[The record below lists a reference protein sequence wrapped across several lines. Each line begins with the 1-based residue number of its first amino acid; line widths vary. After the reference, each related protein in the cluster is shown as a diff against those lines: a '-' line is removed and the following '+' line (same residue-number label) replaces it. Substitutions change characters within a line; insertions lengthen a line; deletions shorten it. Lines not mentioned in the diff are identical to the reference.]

1 MPCKQ
6 FLSLLTENQIKFDEK
21 NVSILAIARDPPK
34 KLKNFKHS
42 NKFSMPIIADMK
54 GNIVKNYKVYTTG
67 NMVDHAFLKFKLAI
81 PTTYLIDTNGIIT
94 WRYVGTR
101 EDRPDISQ
109 IFQAIEENLNG
120 LNKTK
125 KISSHERSTKNSKPL
140 VF

>member
-1 MPCKQ
+1 
-6 FLSLLTENQIKFDEK
+6 LLLTENQAKFDEK
-21 NVSILAIARDPPK
+21 NVSVLAIARDPPK
-34 KLKNFKHS
+34 KLKHFKHS
-42 NKFSMPIIADMK
+42 HNFSMPIIGDMAE
-54 GNIVKNYKVYTTG
+54 NIVKSYKVYTTG

-81 PTTYLIDTNGIIT
+81 PTTYLIDTNGIIK

-109 IFQAIEENLNG
+109 IFQAIEENLQG

-125 KISSHERSTKNSKPL
+125 DPSSHERLPKNSKPL

>member
-1 MPCKQ
+1 
-6 FLSLLTENQIKFDEK
+6 
-21 NVSILAIARDPPK
+21 
-34 KLKNFKHS
+34 
-42 NKFSMPIIADMK
+42 MPIIADMQ
-54 GNIVKNYKVYTTG
+54 GDIVKGYKVYSTG

-81 PTTYLIDTNGIIT
+81 PTTYLVDTNGIIT

-109 IFQAIEENLNG
+109 IFQAIEENLQG

-125 KISSHERSTKNSKPL
+125 KSFNHERATKNSKPL